1 MKERGEVSKYTFGD
15 IYLVRFHPSFGQ
27 ELKRYRPV
35 IILSSVVNNLDS
47 RFTLV
52 GAISTKI
59 NSKNKYE
66 VVIANQCLEQ
76 KSAILLWYVRT
87 VDIERV
93 ERKIG
98 QLSEKDCAKCKQVLQ
113 KVFE

>member
-1 MKERGEVSKYTFGD
+1 
-15 IYLVRFHPSFGQ
+15 
-27 ELKRYRPV
+27 
-35 IILSSVVNNLDS
+35 VVNSLDS

-66 VVIANQCLEQ
+66 VIVENDSLEK

-87 VDIERV
+87 VDLERV

-98 QLSEKDCAKCKQVLQ
+98 QLSEKDKEKCKNVLE